1 MKFLNF
7 SEFVKEGLGI
17 LNTGTDGIGNVST
30 HDNIFTVTPRM
41 KTKRK
46 IKGSKID
53 NLAQSDMQPPLTD
66 PSAYVNRLLQ

>member
-17 LNTGTDGIGNVST
+17 LNTGTSGVGNVST
-30 HDNIFTVTPRM
+30 HDNIFTVNQRM

-46 IKGSKID
+46 IKGSKFN
-53 NLAQSDMQPPLTD
+53 NLSQSDTQPPLTD
-66 PSAYVNRLLQ
+66 PGAYVNRLLQ